1 MNWVALIMSVLSF
14 VVIVAMQTWIK
25 ISSDR
30 YRKSVTRVIAGI
42 MMTENLS
49 ADEKVDRVR
58 LFLEDI
64 NYD

>member
-49 ADEKVDRVR
+49 ADEKVDRVI
-58 LFLEDI
+58 LFLEEI